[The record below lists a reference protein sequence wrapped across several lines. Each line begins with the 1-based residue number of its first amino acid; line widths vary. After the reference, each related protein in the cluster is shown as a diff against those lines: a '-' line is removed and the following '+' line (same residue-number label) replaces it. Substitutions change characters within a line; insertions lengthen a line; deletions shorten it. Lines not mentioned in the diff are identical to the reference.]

1 MASAQIQSMHQT
13 ERSGHNLNG
22 SKRRTAPSAAVQ
34 YGSGGGGREASW
46 HRPPEA
52 GSAPLLLVVAHFEVQ
67 VVVAHITKKVG
78 RTHHPLGRRVLDQKG
93 KERVSM
99 QVLHQVN
106 LERSVRLRRV
116 RHVHDLHEFPLLLVV
131 AKVLLPDAWLSLPA
145 VMHRGA
151 RCIEVQ
157 SMPAPR
163 RHLRV
168 AYYVKWDFAVGQA
181 SQDCLHVG

>member
-1 MASAQIQSMHQT
+1 MAA
-13 ERSGHNLNG
+13 SGQ
-22 SKRRTAPSAAVQ
+22 RQ
-34 YGSGGGGREASW
+34 
-46 HRPPEA
+46 RPPEV
-52 GSAPLLLVVAHFEVQ
+52 GSFVLPPPLARAAAHGVEAQV
-67 VVVAHITKKVG
+67 VVVAHITEVG
-78 RTHHPLGRRVLDQKG
+78 RTHHPLGRRPPAAKKTRIG
-93 KERVSM
+93 AERVSL
-99 QVLHQVN
+99 QVLDQVN
-106 LERSVRLRRV
+106 LEQSVRLRRV
-116 RHVHDLHEFPLLLVV
+116 RHVHDLHEFPLLLV

-151 RCIEVQ
+151 RRCIEVE

>member
-1 MASAQIQSMHQT
+1 MAA
-13 ERSGHNLNG
+13 SGQ
-22 SKRRTAPSAAVQ
+22 R
-34 YGSGGGGREASW
+34 
-46 HRPPEA
+46 HRPPPSQLAPAAARGWFVRSPPPLARAAAHGVEA
-52 GSAPLLLVVAHFEVQ
+52 QV
-67 VVVAHITKKVG
+67 VVVAHITEVG
-78 RTHHPLGRRVLDQKG
+78 RTHHPLGRRPPAAKKTRIG
-93 KERVSM
+93 AERVSL
-99 QVLHQVN
+99 QVLDQVN
-106 LERSVRLRRV
+106 LEQSVRLRRV
-116 RHVHDLHEFPLLLVV
+116 RHVHDLHEFPLLLV

-151 RCIEVQ
+151 RRCIEVE